1 MRYVKLTK
9 EQSSKVSSREL
20 GFTSGKKDKETG
32 IRESIVFCSSL
43 AFVSVFGYNVE
54 REFITI

>member
-32 IRESIVFCSSL
+32 I
-43 AFVSVFGYNVE
+43 
-54 REFITI
+54 